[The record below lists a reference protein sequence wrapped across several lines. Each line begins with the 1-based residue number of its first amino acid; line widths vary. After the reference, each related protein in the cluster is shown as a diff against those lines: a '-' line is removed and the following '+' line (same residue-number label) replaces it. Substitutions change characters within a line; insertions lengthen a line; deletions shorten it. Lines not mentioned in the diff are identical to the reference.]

1 MMDESE
7 KKPKRVRFRTT
18 GSDHQM
24 KIRMPPFFKE
34 ELEKEA
40 EKNGRTRMA
49 ELLIRLGQTFQL
61 RIKEEQE
68 VEKV

>member
-1 MMDESE
+1 MSKSE
-7 KKPKRVRFRTT
+7 KKPKRIRFMTT

-24 KIRMPPFFKE
+24 KIRIPPFFKE

-49 ELLIRLGQTFQL
+49 ELLIRLGQTFHEK
-61 RIKEEQE
+61 IKEELE
-68 VEKV
+68 LEKS

>member
-1 MMDESE
+1 MVESE

-24 KIRMPPFFKE
+24 KIRMPTFFKE

-61 RIKEEQE
+61 RIEDDQDL
-68 VEKV
+68 EKS